1 LKKEK
6 KKIKKKK
13 KEKRQSFEEEVLSS
27 TGEGEAAPG
36 ALCPVLGTPGRGSTG
51 ESPAQGHQEDERRG

>member
-1 LKKEK
+1 MKKEK
-6 KKIKKKK
+6 KKRRKK
-13 KEKRQSFEEEVLSS
+13 KEEKSLSAAEEVLSS